1 MNKRLTENLRCLGN
15 RHFNMFVVGQK
26 KAAMVECGVSGAV
39 ANLKQE
45 WPDVNPQPEVTHLL
59 AMHAHFDHICGIPHL
74 QELFPRAQVAA
85 NAAAG
90 RVMGKTKVM
99 DGFFAQDR
107 AMVNVLVQQGML
119 AEAVKVPETQTIA
132 TQVILED
139 GDILKIE
146 AGCTLEIIAAPGHSP
161 CSMAAYMPEDR
172 VLFIS
177 DVAGF
182 QISDQEI
189 FPIFFQGYEM
199 YMDSIRRM
207 RGYPARLVAIPHE
220 TIWSGDDIPAFYERA
235 LQAAQQAFR
244 SIRDMSEAG
253 VEHEQMVK
261 TLFEDYYRGDLRIYT
276 PENINLCVN
285 LLIKRVQECL

>member
-1 MNKRLTENLRCLGN
+1 MSRLTENIQCLGN
-15 RHFNMFVVGQK
+15 RHFNMFIVGRK
-26 KAAMVECGVSGAV
+26 NAAIVECAVSGAV
-39 ANLKQE
+39 ANLRRQ
-45 WPDVNPQPEVTHLL
+45 WPELSPLPEVTHLL

-74 QELFPRAQVAA
+74 QALFPQAQVAS

-90 RVMGKTKVM
+90 KVMGKAKVM
-99 DGFFAQDR
+99 AGFFAQDR
-107 AMVNVLVQQGML
+107 EMVNVLVEQGIL
-119 AEAVKVPETQTIA
+119 ADAVEVPDTQTIA
-132 TQVILED
+132 PQVILED

-146 AGCTLEIIAAPGHSP
+146 AGCTLKIVAAPGHSP

-182 QISDQEI
+182 QISDHEI

-199 YMDSIRRM
+199 YLDSIQRM

-235 LQAAQQAFR
+235 LKAAQQAFH
-244 SIRDMSEAG
+244 SIREMSEAG

-261 TLFEDYYRGDLRIYT
+261 TLFEYYYRGDLCIYT

>member
-1 MNKRLTENLRCLGN
+1 
-15 RHFNMFVVGQK
+15 MFVVGQK

-261 TLFEDYYRGDLRIYT
+261 TLFEHYYRGDLRIYT

>member
-1 MNKRLTENLRCLGN
+1 MSTRLTENIWCLGN

-26 KAAMVECGVSGAV
+26 KAAIVECGVSGAV
-39 ANLKQE
+39 ANLRQQ
-45 WPDVNPQPEVTHLL
+45 WPDLNPQPEVTHLL

-74 QELFPRAQVAA
+74 QELFPQAQVAS

-90 RVMGKTKVM
+90 KVMGKAKIM
-99 DGFFAQDR
+99 AGFFDQDR
-107 AMVNVLVQQGML
+107 EMVNLLAEQGLL
-119 AEAVKVPETQTIA
+119 AEAVNVPESQTIA

-139 GDILKIE
+139 GDILNIDS
-146 AGCTLEIIAAPGHSP
+146 GCTLKIIAAPGHSP

-199 YMDSIRRM
+199 YLDSIQRM

-220 TIWSGDDIPAFYERA
+220 TIWSGDDIPAFYARA
-235 LQAAQQAFR
+235 LQAAQQAYH

-253 VEHEQMVK
+253 VEHEQMVN
-261 TLFEDYYRGDLRIYT
+261 TLFERYYQGDLRIYT

>member
-1 MNKRLTENLRCLGN
+1 
-15 RHFNMFVVGQK
+15 
-26 KAAMVECGVSGAV
+26 
-39 ANLKQE
+39 
-45 WPDVNPQPEVTHLL
+45 
-59 AMHAHFDHICGIPHL
+59 
-74 QELFPRAQVAA
+74 
-85 NAAAG
+85 
-90 RVMGKTKVM
+90 
-99 DGFFAQDR
+99 
-107 AMVNVLVQQGML
+107 MVNVLVQQGML

-261 TLFEDYYRGDLRIYT
+261 TLFEHYYRGDLRIYT